1 MPDYLA
7 QLNQQRAQNKA
18 KKKSRKA
25 VKASVEVSI
34 VEFMIM
40 GFIALIADIL
50 GVFGSPLALIIIFWY
65 TIKFHR
71 FPTGKFIGAGLAEI
85 ISFGILPGWSG
96 FMVMIII
103 EQTGH
108 MPKWINKLTKARI

>member
-25 VKASVEVSI
+25 AKASVEVSI

-40 GFIALIADIL
+40 GFIALIADLL
-50 GVFGSPLALIIIFWY
+50 GTFGFPLALIIVLWY
-65 TIKFHR
+65 VIKFGK
-71 FPTGKFIGAGLAEI
+71 FPTGKFIGAGFFEI
-85 ISFGILPGWSG
+85 ISFGVLPGWSG

-103 EQTGH
+103 EQTGY
-108 MPKWINKLTKARI
+108 MPNWISKLTKARI